1 MMDAVTAVR
10 KKEMMG
16 YKRASKVFA
25 VLRSTLKDY
34 VKRSSS
40 SDSKE
45 IHKIGRPTVLTS
57 KLEELLVQYCLQME
71 RNFYGLTSKDLTRMA
86 YQLAIRN
93 NLSHPFS
100 AEVKS
105 AGRKWKRLFL
115 KRHPILTIRKPE
127 NLSMVRIQG
136 FSKENVNT
144 FFTILK
150 SELEKINFDATRI
163 FNVDGNFNR
172 SA

>member
-34 VKRSSS
+34 VKRSS

-86 YQLAIRN
+86 Y
-93 NLSHPFS
+93 
-100 AEVKS
+100 
-105 AGRKWKRLFL
+105 
-115 KRHPILTIRKPE
+115 
-127 NLSMVRIQG
+127 
-136 FSKENVNT
+136 
-144 FFTILK
+144 
-150 SELEKINFDATRI
+150 
-163 FNVDGNFNR
+163 
-172 SA
+172 